1 MGIDV
6 SRMSRRQF
14 VRAFGAGVLAG
25 GGAVAAASRAQRL
38 AALTSYSS
46 SATVKVPA
54 TIDPNTIRRRGVGFR
69 GYDPKRASPGFTLFA
84 PTTGPGNV
92 YLIDIQGNVTHTWN
106 LPYPPGLYGYLTGQG
121 TLFYNGQIPNDSFLG
136 KSPFMGGAVME
147 VDWNS
152 RTLWEIKQP
161 DHHHDGR
168 LLRNGNVLLLC
179 STELPTRIAKQI
191 KGGLAGTEQVNGN
204 INGDYLIEKTKDGRT
219 VWEWRA
225 WEHMDPE
232 EFPITSPS
240 DSRSEWTHANGIAEL
255 PDGNMLVSFRNIS
268 TIVRINRRSGAIDWK
283 MGPPPLSG
291 QHAPT
296 PLPNGNILVFDN
308 GPFRADT
315 GVQPFSRA
323 LEIDPRTNAVV
334 WKYQDGTA
342 PGSNHFFFSSRISNA
357 QRLPNGNTLINEGLY
372 GRLFE
377 VTADGDVVWEYVNPH
392 FGPASAAPK
401 GQTNSVFRAYRY
413 SADEIAVAQKTA

>member
-1 MGIDV
+1 
-6 SRMSRRQF
+6 
-14 VRAFGAGVLAG
+14 L
-25 GGAVAAASRAQRL
+25 
-38 AALTSYSS
+38 
-46 SATVKVPA
+46 
-54 TIDPNTIRRRGVGFR
+54 R
-69 GYDPKRASPGFTLFA
+69 GYDANRASPGFTLFA
-84 PTTGPGNV
+84 PTTGTGNL
-92 YLIDIQGNVTHTWN
+92 YLIDILGNVMHTWK
-106 LPYPPGLYGYLTGQG
+106 LPYPPGLYGYLTEQG

-147 VDWNS
+147 ADWNS
-152 RTLWEIKQP
+152 RVLWEIKHP

-179 STELPTRIAKQI
+179 STALPARIAQRI
-191 KGGLAGTEQVNGN
+191 KGGLAGTEQADRT
-204 INGDYLIEKTKDGRT
+204 INGDYLIEKTKEGRT

-225 WEHMDPE
+225 WEHMDPD

-255 PDGNMLVSFRNIS
+255 ADGNILVSFRNIS
-268 TIVRINRRSGAIDWK
+268 TIVRINRESGGIDWK
-283 MGPPPLSG
+283 IGAPPLAG

-296 PLPNGNILVFDN
+296 PLANGNILVFDN
-308 GPFRADT
+308 GAFRADT

-323 LEIDPRTNAVV
+323 LEIDPVTNEVV

-377 VTADGDVVWEYVNPH
+377 VTAGGDVVWEYVNPH
-392 FGPASAAPK
+392 FGPESAAPK

-413 SADEIAVAQKTA
+413 SADEIAIAQKTA